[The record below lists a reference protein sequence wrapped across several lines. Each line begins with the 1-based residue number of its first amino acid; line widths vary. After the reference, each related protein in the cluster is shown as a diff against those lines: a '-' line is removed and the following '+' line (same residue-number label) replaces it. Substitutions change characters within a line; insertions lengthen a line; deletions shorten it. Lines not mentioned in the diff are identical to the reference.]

1 MKKTIKITSLI
12 FFLLFILV
20 FIINIVELNKCKNLI
35 YTDTSYDEFEYVL
48 VLGASVK
55 NNYPS
60 LMLKDRLD
68 KTIEIYKSNTNI
80 KIILSGD
87 SVKKDYDE
95 VGVMLQYLLD
105 NEVEESNII
114 LDKYGVSTYDSLKRI
129 ENIVQDKKIIIVTQK
144 YHLTRSLYIA
154 LTNDLD
160 AVGVVAY
167 DYRYNGQLIRDIR
180 EVLARVKDYFLS
192 KINSEPKYGYN
203 I

>member
-1 MKKTIKITSLI
+1 MKKTIKITTII

-20 FIINIVELNKCKNLI
+20 LIINIVELNKCKNLI

-68 KTIEIYKSNTNI
+68 KAIEIYNSNNNI

-105 NEVEESNII
+105 NEVEKDNII
-114 LDKYGVSTYDSLKRI
+114 LDKYGISTYDSLKRI
-129 ENIVQDKKIIIVTQK
+129 ENIVQDKKLIIVTQK

-154 LTNDLD
+154 LSNDFD
-160 AVGVVAY
+160 AVGVSAY

-180 EVLARVKDYFLS
+180 EVLARVKDYFLT
-192 KINSEPKYGYN
+192 KINSKPKYEL
-203 I
+203 